1 MNYKDEEPNRM
12 KQSSE
17 KDNVRLYY
25 IHFNATHKVKILN
38 NEWTGEH

>member
-1 MNYKDEEPNRM
+1 MNYKDEEPNRL

-17 KDNVRLYY
+17 KDDVCLYY
-25 IHFNATHKVKILN
+25 IHFNAAHKDKILY